1 VDFFVI
7 LFFCGLFDLSLDG
20 NQADAKIDRT
30 RGNQPQTKERK
41 TMSIMIQINATRD
54 AYRYVGPHGPSNDA
68 PTMDA
73 AKKLARWVYGADL
86 EIKTEIA
93 AW

>member
-1 VDFFVI
+1 
-7 LFFCGLFDLSLDG
+7 
-20 NQADAKIDRT
+20 
-30 RGNQPQTKERK
+30 
-41 TMSIMIQINATRD
+41 MSIMIQINATRD